1 VRVHAASCTLLHL
14 SALVAARTVMHVRA
28 SVCEH
33 WLKPPSHQRA
43 GNTGGCQL
51 VRGGRGGSDRRRR
64 RRRRG
69 RVTYVLF
76 CHSFPGLFRVSG
88 LGEKKKDCQISRSL
102 RSGCD
107 EVGRDEVRLEEKERE
122 REKREETVFP
132 MQSV

>member
-43 GNTGGCQL
+43 GNTGGASKLGAAGGVPIGGGGGGGLHTFCSVIHIPAFFAFRDWEREKI
-51 VRGGRGGSDRRRR
+51 VRF
-64 RRRRG
+64 
-69 RVTYVLF
+69 L
-76 CHSFPGLFRVSG
+76 
-88 LGEKKKDCQISRSL
+88 RSL

-107 EVGRDEVRLEEKERE
+107 EVGRDEVRLEVQE
-122 REKREETVFP
+122 REKKA
-132 MQSV
+132 